1 MCQRV
6 LISKNIA
13 NISTRSFERN
23 LEAISGMEISTS
35 KLTRLNGSIDALYEL
50 LYRQFNEI
58 DKTDYMILGPQIKFL
73 LKTIKDLYSTYKM
86 ISLKDPIKREV
97 NRLWNNYS
105 ALYELND
112 DLERF
117 RIKQQDTSADLSASF
132 QRASS
137 IMSKLS

>member
-1 MCQRV
+1 MCQRT

-23 LEAISGMEISTS
+23 LEAISGVDISLS
-35 KLTRLNGSIDALYEL
+35 KLSRLNGSIDALYEI

-58 DKTDYMILGPQIKFL
+58 DRTDYMILGPQIKFL
-73 LKTIKDLYSTYKM
+73 LKTIKDLYSTYKK
-86 ISLKDPIKREV
+86 IDIKDPIKREV

-117 RIKQQDTSADLSASF
+117 RIKRQDTSADLSASF

-137 IMSKLS
+137 IMSKI

>member
-23 LEAISGMEISTS
+23 LEAISGMEISMS

-73 LKTIKDLYSTYKM
+73 LKTIKDLYSTYKK
-86 ISLKDPIKREV
+86 IDFKESIKREV
-97 NRLWNNYS
+97 DRLWNNYS

-117 RIKQQDTSADLSASF
+117 RMKQQDTSADLSASF

-137 IMSKLS
+137 IMSKI

>member
-23 LEAISGMEISTS
+23 LEAVSGMEISMS

-73 LKTIKDLYSTYKM
+73 LKTIKDLYSTYKK
-86 ISLKDPIKREV
+86 IDFKESIKREV
-97 NRLWNNYS
+97 DRLWNNYS

-117 RIKQQDTSADLSASF
+117 RMKQQDTSADLSASF

-137 IMSKLS
+137 IMSKI

>member
-23 LEAISGMEISTS
+23 LEAVSGMEISMS

-58 DKTDYMILGPQIKFL
+58 DKTDYMILEPQIKFL

-86 ISLKDPIKREV
+86 IALKDPIKREV

-105 ALYELND
+105 ALFELND
-112 DLERF
+112 DLKRF
-117 RIKQQDTSADLSASF
+117 RIKKQDTSDDLSASF

-137 IMSKLS
+137 IMSKI

>member
-6 LISKNIA
+6 QISKNIA
-13 NISTRSFERN
+13 NISIRGFERN
-23 LEAISGMEISTS
+23 LEAVSGIEISES
-35 KLTRLNGSIDALYEL
+35 KLSRLNGSIDALYEI
-50 LYRQFNEI
+50 LYQQFNEI

-73 LKTIKDLYSTYKM
+73 LKTIKDLYSTYKR
-86 ISLKDPIKREV
+86 IGVKGSVKQEV

-117 RIKQQDTSADLSASF
+117 RIKQADASSDLSASF

-137 IMSKLS
+137 ILSQI

>member
-23 LEAISGMEISTS
+23 LEAISGVDISLS
-35 KLTRLNGSIDALYEL
+35 KLSRLNGSIDALYEI

-58 DKTDYMILGPQIKFL
+58 DRTDYMILGPQMKFL
-73 LKTIKDLYSTYKM
+73 LKTIKDLYSTYKK
-86 ISLKDPIKREV
+86 IDIKDPIKREV

-105 ALYELND
+105 SLYELND

-137 IMSKLS
+137 IMSKI

>member
-23 LEAISGMEISTS
+23 FEAISGIEISTS
-35 KLTRLNGSIDALYEL
+35 KLSRLNGSIDALYEL
-50 LYRQFNEI
+50 LHRQFNEI
-58 DKTDYMILGPQIKFL
+58 DKNDYMILGPQIKFL
-73 LKTIKDLYSTYKM
+73 LKTIKDLYNTFKK
-86 ISLKDPIKREV
+86 IALKDPIKREV
-97 NRLWNNYS
+97 TRLWNNYS

-117 RIKQQDTSADLSASF
+117 RIKQVEISPVLSASF

-137 IMSKLS
+137 IMSKI